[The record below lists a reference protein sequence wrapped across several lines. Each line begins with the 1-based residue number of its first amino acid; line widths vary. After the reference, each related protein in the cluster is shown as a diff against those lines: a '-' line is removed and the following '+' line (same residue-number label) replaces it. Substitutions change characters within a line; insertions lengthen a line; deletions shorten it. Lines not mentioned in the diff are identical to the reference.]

1 MMPKGGKSYQVP
13 SKICS
18 VIFGARMPE
27 SDRFMIAQALR
38 HEQDLRFR
46 EAVIEEDKFTIAII
60 DA

>member
-1 MMPKGGKSYQVP
+1 
-13 SKICS
+13 
-18 VIFGARMPE
+18 MPE
-27 SDRFMIAQALR
+27 SERFMIAQALR